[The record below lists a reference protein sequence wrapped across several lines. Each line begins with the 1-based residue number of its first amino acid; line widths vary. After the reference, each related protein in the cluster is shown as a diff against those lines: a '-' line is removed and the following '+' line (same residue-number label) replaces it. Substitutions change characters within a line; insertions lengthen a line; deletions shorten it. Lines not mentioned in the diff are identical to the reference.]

1 MFSSATVSSLK
12 DWTVCLCS
20 SFWTFLLRSNVLHS
34 AHGCQPPGKGE
45 WFSSCKTAP
54 TIPCPLLRHQYII
67 WVRFH
72 CSIYYYIVYTI
83 SIIQSCK
90 TAPTIPCPLLRN
102 QYIIWVRFHYSIY
115 YYIVY
120 TISIYYYIVYTISII
135 QSCKTAP
142 ITPCPLLR
150 DQCKISYKLYH
161 IKVSYTYKAVIFPP
175 PLAYSLFLCYQW
187 KISYT

>member
-1 MFSSATVSSLK
+1 MIWSSTVVWWVYVFSSATVSSLK

-54 TIPCPLLRHQYII
+54 TIPCCPLLRHQYM
-67 WVRFH
+67 
-72 CSIYYYIVYTI
+72 
-83 SIIQSCK
+83 
-90 TAPTIPCPLLRN
+90 
-102 QYIIWVRFHYSIY
+102 IWVRFHYSIY

-120 TISIYYYIVYTISII
+120 TISIT